1 MATIQWRPEVNPLT
15 VPQSYK
21 LRFLP
26 REIIG
31 LDEISAEIEAE
42 NPTYNQALAKSVIS
56 AFLRKVQ
63 QNLIN
68 GRQVTIE
75 DFFTFTLSF
84 TGRLDEADETP
95 ADLSEM
101 LQVKAYA
108 SQPFVKEV
116 RHEAEFERLPMPTE
130 KAPMIVSAEDTRLKL
145 DDVLYAAGVLQL
157 SGSNLFTEEAQEGWE
172 CVIEGTRSGRAVQS
186 QFGPVSASS
195 IVVVPNIPP
204 QAAPW
209 NNEYMVSVSTR
220 YTEKGTLRTG
230 AYRRRLRSPLTVAGL
245 GHPHPQ
251 ETGILTDHAAAAY
264 VSVTGGSVSADEM
277 LRIQAVLD
285 LRENRLAVNLLDM
298 KEDGQ
303 TGAAVLVTG
312 NGDYLLQGFAG
323 SAVSNL
329 AVKVNNFSALTA
341 MVRNAYAG
349 RVVDVL
355 DVRTGN

>member
-1 MATIQWRPEVNPLT
+1 MATIQWRPEYNPLT
-15 VPQSYK
+15 VPQSCK

-31 LDEISAEIEAE
+31 LDEIAAEIEAD
-42 NPTYNQALAKSVIS
+42 NPTYNQALAKAVIS
-56 AFLRKVQ
+56 AFMRKMQ
-63 QNLIN
+63 QSLIN
-68 GRQVTIE
+68 GKQVTIE
-75 DFFTFTLSF
+75 DFLTFTLSF
-84 TGRLDEADETP
+84 TGRLDSPDETP
-95 ADLSEM
+95 LNLSEM

-116 RHEAEFERLPMPTE
+116 RHAAQFERLPMPTE
-130 KAPMIVSAEDTRLKL
+130 KVPRIVSAEDTRLKL
-145 DDVLYAAGVLQL
+145 NDVLYVAGVLQL

-172 CVIEGTRSGRAVQS
+172 CVLEGTRSGRAVQS
-186 QFGPVSASS
+186 QFGPVSATG

-204 QAAPW
+204 QDAPW
-209 NNEYMVSVSTR
+209 NNEYMASVSTR

-230 AYRRRLRSPLTVAGL
+230 TYRRRLRSPLTVAGL

-285 LRENRLAVNLLDM
+285 LRENRLAVSLMDM
-298 KEDGQ
+298 KEDGL

-323 SAVSNL
+323 STVSNL
-329 AVKVNNFSALTA
+329 AIKVNNFSALTE

-355 DVRTGN
+355 MVRV

>member
-1 MATIQWRPEVNPLT
+1 MATIQWRPEYNPLT
-15 VPQSYK
+15 VPQSCK

-31 LDEISAEIEAE
+31 LDEIAAEIEAD
-42 NPTYNQALAKSVIS
+42 NPTYNQALAKAVIS
-56 AFLRKVQ
+56 AFMRKMQ
-63 QNLIN
+63 QSLIN
-68 GRQVTIE
+68 GKQVTIE
-75 DFFTFTLSF
+75 DFLTFTLSF
-84 TGRLDEADETP
+84 TGRLDSPDETP
-95 ADLSEM
+95 ANLSEM

-116 RHEAEFERLPMPTE
+116 RHAAQFERLPMPTE
-130 KAPMIVSAEDTRLKL
+130 KVPMIVSAEDTRLKL
-145 DDVLYAAGVLQL
+145 NDVLYTAGVLQL
-157 SGSNLFTEEAQEGWE
+157 SGSNLFTEEAQEVWE
-172 CVIEGTRSGRAVQS
+172 CVLEGTRSGRAVQS
-186 QFGPVSASS
+186 QFGPVSATG

-204 QAAPW
+204 QDAPW

-230 AYRRRLRSPLTVAGL
+230 TYRRRLRSPLTVAGL

-285 LRENRLAVNLLDM
+285 LRENRLLVSLLDM

-329 AVKVNNFSALTA
+329 AIKVNNFSALA
-341 MVRNAYAG
+341 EMVRNAYAG

-355 DVRTGN
+355 AVKTGN